1 MQNSGWDRFKATQ
14 FLRWYYLLLGLRRD
28 NGQFIPQLL
37 ELHSQGKFPVDR
49 LCKVYK
55 AKDINEA
62 IEDAE
67 KGTTIKPVL
76 VWD

>member
-1 MQNSGWDRFKATQ
+1 MKAMQFP
-14 FLRWYYLLLGLRRD
+14 RWYYLLLGLRRA

-37 ELHSQGKFPVDR
+37 ELHSQRKFPVDR

-55 AKDINEA
+55 AKDINEV